1 MRTSGTRRT
10 SRDRHGSGARIGVLD
25 GLRLCAALMV
35 VLYHYVAFGEGW
47 EGSQAQLFPVLF
59 RPSAYGW
66 LGVELF
72 FMISG
77 FVICMS
83 SWGRSI
89 SHFFTSR
96 VIRLFPAYWLGIL
109 VTTAVVFLM
118 PGGIAPLPWRDILV
132 NLTMLQRPMGVEDVE
147 GVYWTLW
154 AEMRFYLLFALV
166 VWRGVTYRR
175 VVVFCCVWATAAVLA
190 TRSEASPISDLLMVQ
205 DCWFFIAGLA
215 FYLMYRF
222 GQNLLLWGMI
232 AFCFAMGNH
241 TAMETWRGTLENVG
255 DNVPGWGVAVVLT
268 VFFVTMAGVSLGWFS
283 RIDWRWLP
291 TAGALTYPLYL
302 LHESIGWEVFHHYQS
317 SVNQWVLAGG
327 TLVAVL
333 LLSYL
338 VHRWV
343 EKPMAKRLKV
353 ALNTAFEQIRAEG
366 ATHRG
371 DTPAGAGSVRAEPGR
386 PGSEPLAQ
394 GVGAA
399 GLPVAGVPSP
409 AHAPGGQGHD
419 HTRA

>member
-1 MRTSGTRRT
+1 M
-10 SRDRHGSGARIGVLD
+10 LD

-96 VIRLFPAYWLGIL
+96 VIRLFPAYWLAII

-118 PGGIAPLPWRDILV
+118 PGGIAPLPWRDVLV
-132 NLTMLQRPMGVEDVE
+132 NMTMLQRPMGVEDVE

-175 VVVFCCVWATAAVLA
+175 VVVFCWVWAVAAVLA
-190 TRSEASPISDLLMVQ
+190 TRSGASPISDLLMAQ

-232 AFCFAMGNH
+232 ALCFAMGNY
-241 TAMETWRGTLENVG
+241 TAMKTWRATLDKVG

-268 VFFVTMAGVSLGWFS
+268 VFFVTMAGVSLGWF
-283 RIDWRWLP
+283 RGINWRWLP

-317 SVNQWVLAGG
+317 RVNQWVLAGG
-327 TLVAVL
+327 TLAAVL
-333 LLSYL
+333 VLSYL

-343 EKPMAKRLKV
+343 EKPAAKRLKV
-353 ALNTAFEQIRAEG
+353 ALTKAFEQIRAEG
-366 ATHRG
+366 ATGHDR
-371 DTPAGAGSVRAEPGR
+371 TPAHGGPARPGPGR
-386 PGSEPLAQ
+386 PVSEPLAP
-394 GVGAA
+394 GA
-399 GLPVAGVPSP
+399 G
-409 AHAPGGQGHD
+409 APGLQVTGAGFPVQAPDGQSHD

>member
-1 MRTSGTRRT
+1 MRIRKSAEQKAA
-10 SRDRHGSGARIGVLD
+10 GARRAPRDPQGRGGRIFVLD

-35 VLYHYVAFGEGW
+35 VLYHYVAFGVGW
-47 EGSQAQLFPVLF
+47 EGSQARLFPVIF

-96 VIRLFPAYWLGIL
+96 VIRLFPAYWLGII

-118 PGGIAPLPWRDILV
+118 PGGIAPLPWRDVLV
-132 NLTMLQRPMGVEDVE
+132 NMTMLQRPMGIKDVE

-154 AEMRFYLLFALV
+154 AELRFYLLFALV

-175 VVVFCCVWATAAVLA
+175 VVVFCCVWATAAVVA
-190 TRSEASPISDLLMVQ
+190 TRSEASPFSDLMMAQ
-205 DCWFFIAGLA
+205 DCWYFIAGLA

-222 GQNLLLWGMI
+222 GQNLLLWGMV
-232 AFCFAMGNH
+232 AFCFAMGNY
-241 TAMETWRGTLENVG
+241 TAMPTWRRTLEHVG
-255 DNVPGWGVAVVLT
+255 HNIPSWGVPIVLT
-268 VFFVTMAGVSLGWFS
+268 VFFVLMAGVALNWFR
-283 RIDWRWLP
+283 RITWRWLP

-302 LHESIGWEVFHHYQS
+302 LHESIGWEVFRRFQYDVDH
-317 SVNQWVLAGG
+317 WVLLGA
-327 TLVAVL
+327 TTAAML

-338 VHRWV
+338 VHKWV
-343 EKPMAKRLKV
+343 EKPVSKRLKV
-353 ALNTAFEQIRAEG
+353 ALVAAFAQIRAEG
-366 ATHRG
+366 EEKPRQTSAQG
-371 DTPAGAGSVRAEPGR
+371 GPVPPEPGPAD
-386 PGSEPLAQ
+386 PGPF
-394 GVGAA
+394 VPAA
-399 GLPVAGVPSP
+399 DVTGLQVTAAHYGP
-409 AHAPGGQGHD
+409 AD
-419 HTRA
+419 RR